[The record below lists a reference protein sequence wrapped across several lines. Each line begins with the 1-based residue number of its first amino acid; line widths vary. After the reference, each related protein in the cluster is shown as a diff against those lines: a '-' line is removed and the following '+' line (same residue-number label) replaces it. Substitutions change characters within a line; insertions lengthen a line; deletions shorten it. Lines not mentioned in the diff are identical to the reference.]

1 MKGRLLFFSMAILCG
16 VVTVNAQLIRKKGKA
31 AQMKVGTENI
41 LKARPV
47 LAVERVQPA
56 SAEEYTV
63 ITERFLRS
71 RIIGMSM
78 TQRGRLFLPLLY
90 IP

>member
-16 VVTVNAQLIRKKGKA
+16 VVTVNAQLIRRKEKA

-47 LAVERVQPA
+47 LAVEK
-56 SAEEYTV
+56 SAACV
-63 ITERFLRS
+63 
-71 RIIGMSM
+71 G
-78 TQRGRLFLPLLY
+78 RGIY
-90 IP
+90 CV